1 MKIANELAEKQEIAK
16 QKADRDLRILKGTL
30 YDMDPA
36 TEEIGRMCD
45 EFLNLTPGK
54 LKSSHLQKFVS
65 TSQNLRPIF
74 ATAEKMK
81 NKKDGKGK
89 AAPRRKNPAVTFL
102 FRK

>member
-1 MKIANELAEKQEIAK
+1 MKIANDLAEKQEIAK

-54 LKSSHLQKFVS
+54 LKSSHLLNSTNPIEINKVS
-65 TSQNLRPIF
+65 
-74 ATAEKMK
+74 
-81 NKKDGKGK
+81 
-89 AAPRRKNPAVTFL
+89 
-102 FRK
+102 